1 MMPGMRP
8 FLFFFYM
15 LETIMNIILMG
26 YHVQGF
32 LAIPAVFEGF
42 ILVEKY
48 LYLIMFYVL
57 TVLTLFASINVC
69 SGNTP
74 YIWNEINRCA
84 VGAIGYIIISIMT
97 MRDAENE
104 LWVVLDNE
112 AEKPTHPFYMFMR
125 GQSICAL
132 LCGIIYLLHFTI
144 VLDFLLSKSDE
155 DQIITDYDLD
165 KDDVEDDAASNDLI
179 MPVKLYVLGEW
190 FERRLAKYEWFEDF
204 VDRRRLSI

>member
-26 YHVQGF
+26 YHVRGF
-32 LAIPAVFEGF
+32 LAIPAVFQGF
-42 ILVEKY
+42 
-48 LYLIMFYVL
+48 FCVL

-104 LWVVLDNE
+104 LWVLLDNE
-112 AEKPTHPFYMFMR
+112 VEKPKHPFYMFMR

-132 LCGIIYLLHFTI
+132 LCGTIYLLHFTI
-144 VLDFLLSKSDE
+144 VLDFLLSKADD
-155 DQIITDYDLD
+155 DQITSDFDLD
-165 KDDVEDDAASNDLI
+165 TDEVDDDAASNDLI

-190 FERRLAKYEWFEDF
+190 FERRLAKYAWFEDF